1 MNIIDVLEQEGLKQ
15 NLPNLKIGDFVKV
28 NVKVVEGTRERIQA
42 FEGTIIAI
50 NGTAIRKAITV
61 RRLSFGIGVERVFP
75 LHSPKVDSVNII
87 RRGKTR
93 RAKLYYL
100 RDRVG
105 KRARLKEDIGV
116 SKD

>member
-1 MNIIDVLEQEGLKQ
+1 MNIIQILEQEGMKQ
-15 NLPNLKIGDFVKV
+15 NLPNLIIGDFVKV

-42 FEGTIIAI
+42 FEGTIIAMK
-50 NGTAIRKAITV
+50 GAGIRRAITV
-61 RRLSFGIGVERVFP
+61 RRMSFGTGVERVFP
-75 LHSPKVDSVNII
+75 IHSPKVDSINII

-93 RAKLYYL
+93 RAKLYFL
-100 RDRVG
+100 RDRIG